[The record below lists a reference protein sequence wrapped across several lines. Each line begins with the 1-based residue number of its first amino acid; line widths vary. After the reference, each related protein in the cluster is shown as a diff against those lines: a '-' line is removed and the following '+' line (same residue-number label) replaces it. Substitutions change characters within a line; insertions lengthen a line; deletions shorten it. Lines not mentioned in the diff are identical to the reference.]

1 MKKKKEVK
9 FWNDSIQESAE
20 WRRKNLS
27 KNSSLANVSGGTFT
41 IDDMKKAFM
50 AGADKKY
57 WTKIHLTGVVSGQ
70 DYELEPVFEKWFE
83 NYR

>member
-20 WRRKNLS
+20 WRKKNLS

-50 AGADKKY
+50 AGADKKC

>member
-1 MKKKKEVK
+1 MSTEKT
-9 FWNDSIQESAE
+9 
-20 WRRKNLS
+20 
-27 KNSSLANVSGGTFT
+27 SLENENQTSCLGAVSGSTFT

-70 DYELEPVFEKWFE
+70 DYVLEPIFEKWFE
-83 NYR
+83 YYRLNSNNFQNTDKDGK

>member
-1 MKKKKEVK
+1 MSTEKT
-9 FWNDSIQESAE
+9 
-20 WRRKNLS
+20 
-27 KNSSLANVSGGTFT
+27 SLENENQPSCLGAVSGSTFT
-41 IDDMKKAFM
+41 IDDMKNAFM